1 MTVFGTVVGQ
11 GTRARLGVSDVM
23 PSERFPVSRSDL
35 SESDEETPPEWTRGE
50 RTADGL
56 SLFVVADERVSRSS
70 DCLDPVSDLAWLQFI
85 DGVDMFLVGG
95 DSDFFDTAVCDDTN
109 AETGLWLVDG
119 AGTVQRQWSLPSE
132 RREILSI
139 GRTVEREVGIWG
151 DAR

>member
-1 MTVFGTVVGQ
+1 M
-11 GTRARLGVSDVM
+11 SDVV

-35 SESDEETPPEWTRGE
+35 SESEEDTPPEWTGGD
-50 RTADGL
+50 RTDDGL
-56 SLFVVADERVSRSS
+56 SLFVVADERVSGTS
-70 DCLDPVSDLAWLQFI
+70 DCFDPVSDLAWLQFI
-85 DGVDMFLVGG
+85 DGLDMFLVVGG
-95 DSDFFDTAVCDDTN
+95 ESDFFDTVVRDDTS